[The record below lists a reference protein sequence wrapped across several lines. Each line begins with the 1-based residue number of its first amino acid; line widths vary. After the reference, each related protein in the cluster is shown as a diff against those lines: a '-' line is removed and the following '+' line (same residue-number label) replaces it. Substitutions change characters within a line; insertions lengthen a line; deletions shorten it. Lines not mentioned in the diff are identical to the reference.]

1 MTSSAWLTRA
11 AFRVTYTA
19 ILRALAATG
28 STVVAVGVP
37 DLGSTMARMAQPL
50 RAIVGWAAWRL
61 DSIVRDVAC
70 EAGVSYVAIN
80 STVSAAGRR
89 WGRAELSADGWHPN
103 REGYRIWGDRV
114 AAHLLDLHPE

>member
-1 MTSSAWLTRA
+1 MTSSAWFTRA
-11 AFRVTYTA
+11 RSGVTYSA
-19 ILRALAATG
+19 ILRALGATG

-50 RAIVGWAAWRL
+50 RAIVGWAAGRL
-61 DSIVRDVAC
+61 DNIVRDVAH

-80 STVSAAGRR
+80 STMSDAGRR
-89 WGRAELSADGWHPN
+89 WERAELSADAWHPN
-103 REGYRIWGDRV
+103 GEGYRIWAGKV